1 MKKVSVIIP
10 CRNEEKHIKSC
21 IEAILLSDYGA
32 ENIEILVVDGMS
44 DDNSRK
50 IIREITSKNQDV
62 KLIDNVGKITP
73 LAFNLGIKNSSG
85 NYIVIVGARQL
96 IEKNYISHCI
106 AILDSN
112 TQIGC
117 VGGKVNNVYEN
128 PTSKIIATAMDSS
141 FGVGVGNFRNKEE
154 DGFTD
159 TVGTPVYRKSI
170 FNEIGL
176 FDEALVRNQDDEL
189 NFRLLKKGYKI
200 FFTVKTGMKYFVRAN
215 YKNLYRQYFQYGYWK
230 VYVNRKH
237 KAITTFRQL
246 VPAVFVGFVIL
257 GLFMAILNKYL
268 AFCYL
273 TVLLL
278 YLLLAFVSAFAK
290 AEEKKDVFKIIFSY
304 LILHW
309 SYGSGYLKG
318 LLDFVIFRRK
328 LASEQNKK
336 LSR

>member
-1 MKKVSVIIP
+1 MPKISVIIP
-10 CRNEEKHIKSC
+10 CRNEEKHIKPC
-21 IEAILLSDYGA
+21 IDAILANDIGI

-44 DDNSRK
+44 DDSSRK
-50 IIREITSKNQDV
+50 IIFEAASKNKNV
-62 KLIDNVGKITP
+62 KLIDNVGRITP
-73 LAFNLGIKNSSG
+73 LAFNLGIKNSTG
-85 NYIVIVGARQL
+85 EYIVIVGARQL

-106 AILDSN
+106 GILN
-112 TQIGC
+112 LNKQIAC

-128 PTSKIIATAMDSS
+128 QTSKIIATAMASS

-159 TVGTPVYRKSI
+159 TVGTPVYSKSI
-170 FNEIGL
+170 FDEVGL
-176 FDEALVRNQDDEL
+176 FDEELVRNQDDEF
-189 NFRLLKKGYKI
+189 NYRHIKKGYKI
-200 FFTVKTGMKYFVRAN
+200 FFTVKTGMKYFVRAS

-237 KAITTFRQL
+237 KAITTLRQI
-246 VPAVFVGFVIL
+246 VPAIFVWCMIIGLIL
-257 GLFMAILNKYL
+257 AILNKCL

-273 TVLLL
+273 AALLL
-278 YLLLAFVSAFAK
+278 YFLMAFISAFSK
-290 AEEKKDVFKIIFSY
+290 TEEKKDTFKIIYSY

-318 LLDFVIFRRK
+318 VLYFVILRRK
-328 LASEQNKK
+328 LASEKNKT